1 MELRRGG
8 VERASDEPGP
18 RLDRSAHSARSAST
32 GEQLAGSAARG
43 CREGA
48 SAASAAGAASTSAA
62 AAVATAAA
70 VTRLDVR
77 VEVFLEERSF
87 LAAPR
92 SDSSPGSSAPGDSL
106 AAIVAG
112 GEPLCTGSL
121 TSSSSL

>member
-8 VERASDEPGP
+8 VERASDEPP
-18 RLDRSAHSARSAST
+18 RSDRSAHSARSAST

-92 SDSSPGSSAPGDSL
+92 SGSSPGSSAPGDSL